1 MIHHALRHF
10 RGLRNHHHYLFIDRT
25 QQYNNAAFVGKIVR
39 LKTYLIN
46 AFRPIRTRVSE
57 MEIYGVTAWVYSNNL
72 SFITTLA
79 STSSPRR
86 PLHVMIPDIP
96 HVNVYSFFH
105 HRLKPIA
112 YSQISTFSAYLRF

>member
-46 AFRPIRTRVSE
+46 AFRPIRTRASE
-57 MEIYGVTAWVYSNNL
+57 IETYGVTALGLFQQPVVHYNTGLNLKLPASIACYDTGYS
-72 SFITTLA
+72 A
-79 STSSPRR
+79 C
-86 PLHVMIPDIP
+86 
-96 HVNVYSFFH
+96 
-105 HRLKPIA
+105 
-112 YSQISTFSAYLRF
+112 